1 MSTKKII
8 RDIGMVTIV
17 LAIARIFGFI
27 REMVINKTVGQG
39 MLNDAYKLAS
49 KIPMTLALF
58 LVGQVLTAVFI
69 PIITRFIVEYR
80 KDELNKL
87 VGVLFFVVTAIF
99 IVIIA
104 LGYMFAEPLLG
115 NVFSKFATTDT
126 QALQESVRMFYIMLP
141 SLMFMAWS
149 ALIAGIHNS
158 YQRFTVPA
166 IGNLIFTAAPVI
178 LMLIFPSIYSIA
190 WGITIGAFIQLVIM
204 IPKLF
209 EKGLKFN
216 INFDLKNPNLL
227 TIGSMAIPVLLG
239 SGINYIAP
247 FIERYFASTTGQG
260 SLAAI
265 DNAWQVSQ
273 LPLSIFVLAIAS
285 VIFPLF
291 AESVAKNRPEALKY
305 NILWSMRLFS
315 FILIPASIGM
325 LVLAEPIII
334 LLFQRGEFTLLDTT
348 RTVAPLA
355 FYSIALLPWAFET
368 ILVKVFYSLGDTK
381 TPVWIPLVH
390 VGLLWIFD
398 LYLVRFRL
406 PGLAVGAAASAF
418 ISMSLMLFM
427 IRRKIGGFGIASLLV
442 SILKSMVASIIM
454 GAIAYFVSL
463 KLMDLVNRTSNLG
476 RIVQVGFAIVLGIT
490 VYIIV
495 MWIIDRQEIKEFLAV
510 LRHRGAA

>member
-1 MSTKKII
+1 MSTKKVI
-8 RDIGMVTIV
+8 RDIGIVTVI
-17 LAIARIFGFI
+17 LAIARVFGFV
-27 REMVINKTVGQG
+27 REMVINKSVGQG

-49 KIPMTLALF
+49 KIPLTLSLF
-58 LVGQVLTAVFI
+58 LVGQVLSAVFI
-69 PIITRFIVEYR
+69 PVITRFIVEHR
-80 KDELNKL
+80 KEELNKL
-87 VGVLFFVVTAIF
+87 VGVLFYAVTVIF
-99 IVIIA
+99 LVIIA
-104 LGYMFAEPLLG
+104 LCYVFAKPVLGSLLSQYG
-115 NVFSKFATTDT
+115 S
-126 QALQESVRMFYIMLP
+126 QAPTVTESVNMFYIMLP

-149 ALIAGIHNS
+149 SLIAGIHNS
-158 YQRFTVPA
+158 FQRFTVPA
-166 IGNLIFTAAPVI
+166 IGNLIFTATPVVLI
-178 LMLIFPSIYSIA
+178 LIFPSIYSIA
-190 WGITIGAFIQLVIM
+190 WGITLGSFIQLVIM

-216 INFDLKNPNLL
+216 INFDLRNPELL
-227 TIGSMAIPVLLG
+227 AIGSMAIPVLLG
-239 SGINYIAP
+239 SGVNYIAP
-247 FIERYFASTTGQG
+247 FIERYFASGTGAG

-273 LPLSIFVLAIAS
+273 LPLSIFVLAISS

-291 AESVAKNRPEALKY
+291 AESAAKNRPEALKY

-355 FYSIALLPWAFET
+355 FYSIAMLPWAYET

-390 VGLLWIFD
+390 VGLLTVFD
-398 LYLVRFRL
+398 LYLVRFKL
-406 PGLAVGAAASAF
+406 PGLALGAAASAF

-427 IRRKIGGFGIASLLV
+427 IRRKIGGFGITSLLV
-442 SILKSMVASIIM
+442 SILKSMIASVIM
-454 GAIAYFVSL
+454 GAIAYYTSL
-463 KLMDLVNRTSNLG
+463 RLNFLVDRSSNLG

-490 VYIIV
+490 VYFIV
-495 MWIIDRQEIKEFLAV
+495 MWIIDRTEMKEFMAV
-510 LRHRGAA
+510 IRRRGDV